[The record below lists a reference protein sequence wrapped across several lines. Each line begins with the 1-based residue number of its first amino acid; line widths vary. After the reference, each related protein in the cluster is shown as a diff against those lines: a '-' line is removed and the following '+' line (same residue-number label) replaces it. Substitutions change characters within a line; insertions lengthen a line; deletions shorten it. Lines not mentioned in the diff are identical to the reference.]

1 MPPKR
6 FQGTTSDDTAVRM
19 SELVLPNDANPLGN
33 LLGGKVM
40 HLMDVAAAIA
50 ATRHARRPVVTVSV
64 DGIEFRHPVK
74 VGHVVHLEARVNH
87 AGTTSM
93 EVGVEV
99 ESENPLTGER
109 LHTSSAYLTFVAL
122 DDHGRPVA
130 VPPLRVTTAAE
141 RKRFAEAAARRA
153 VRLRRF
159 HVKSAE
165 VAAAQL
171 ASRKRGRS

>member
-1 MPPKR
+1 MPPRRKK
-6 FQGTTSDDTAVRM
+6 GTTSDDTAVRM

-87 AGTTSM
+87 TGTTSM
-93 EVGVEV
+93 EIGVEV

-109 LHTSSAYLTFVAL
+109 LHTSSAFLTFVAL

-130 VPPLRVTTAAE
+130 VPPLRVRTAAE
-141 RKRFAEAAARRA
+141 RRLFSEAEARRSA
-153 VRLRRF
+153 RLRRF
-159 HVKSAE
+159 HVRKAAT
-165 VAAAQL
+165 AAAS
-171 ASRKRGRS
+171 ARRKRGRS